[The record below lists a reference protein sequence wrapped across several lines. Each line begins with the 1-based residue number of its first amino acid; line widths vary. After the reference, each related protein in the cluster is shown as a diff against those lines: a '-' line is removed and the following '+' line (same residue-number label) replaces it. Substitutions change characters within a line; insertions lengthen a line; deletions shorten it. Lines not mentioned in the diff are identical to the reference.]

1 MPQLPFGGGIKSFRG
16 RWCVRMFCT
25 RRLPTFRT
33 KQRYSRLSHKTAYG
47 VCGWHRKHGNTSD
60 ERHAPFPGSVWTGSY
75 RRFFETDI
83 FRSCLNAFG
92 AFMRFRDVQ
101 FSLSRGIIPIHPE
114 ISLKIHSYRHCSKNM
129 AMLFPRTLNVHYRL
143 RVLFRIFGSS
153 FAYLYPDAFGIS
165 RAYWLVPSS
174 FRAQS
179 EYIAALPFPR

>member
-1 MPQLPFGGGIKSFRG
+1 
-16 RWCVRMFCT
+16 MFCT

-143 RVLFRIFGSS
+143 RVLFRIFG
-153 FAYLYPDAFGIS
+153 FLLRIPLPRCI
-165 RAYWLVPSS
+165 WNIPSIL
-174 FRAQS
+174 ACTIIIQS
-179 EYIAALPFPR
+179 TLRRFLFPCVRNLSEHNVHFNDGLCA